1 MTPIKW
7 NPSTTLLASFL
18 SLLLGFLVW
27 MGNEQLTDIEFRA
40 AGGRFTT
47 SDADRM
53 HGTIMAECEL
63 EQRRLQCQID
73 RLEGHTC
80 VFDGL

>member
-1 MTPIKW
+1 MTAPKW
-7 NPSTTLLASFL
+7 NPATTLLASFL

-40 AGGRFTT
+40 AGGRFTAA
-47 SDADRM
+47 DAERL
-53 HGTIMAECEL
+53 HQHISEQFQL

-73 RLEGHTC
+73 RLEGHDC